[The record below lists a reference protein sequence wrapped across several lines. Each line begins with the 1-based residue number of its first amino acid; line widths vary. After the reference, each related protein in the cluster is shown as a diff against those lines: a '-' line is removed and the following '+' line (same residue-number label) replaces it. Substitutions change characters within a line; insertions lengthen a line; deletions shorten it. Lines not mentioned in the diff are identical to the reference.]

1 MKNKKNILI
10 VGAVLIGLGVL
21 LLIFGRLLFA
31 ILFGGAGALVLI
43 SSALVGASKAETE
56 SQEFEIE
63 SQLRKSISK
72 ARQDKFKS
80 ESNINK
86 LTQWAQDT
94 IMNTFTADLFSGG
107 MPFSRGEVLSK
118 WGEIK
123 EKHADKVSYEVLDKC
138 DNVVKGYMNQIDL
151 EKSKIKVFEKL
162 QTEYEGLKEK
172 IRITKQNS
180 KKSQRIDK
188 QGAKLQSIQDD
199 TSSMASAIKLEYT
212 MEDLTKEVELKQE
225 YFKQLEQLQYQYG
238 DDVNSTEA
246 VDFKLKLDEMLNG
259 LDNKGK

>member
-1 MKNKKNILI
+1 MKNKKNIVI
-10 VGAVLIGLGVL
+10 IS
-21 LLIFGRLLFA
+21 A
-31 ILFGGAGALVLI
+31 ILIAVGLILFFLISVILGLLVAGAGILVLI
-43 SSALVGASKAETE
+43 SSALIGASKAETE

-86 LTQWAQDT
+86 LTQWAEDT
-94 IMNTFTADLFSGG
+94 IMNTFTADLFQGG
-107 MPFSRGEVLSK
+107 QPFTRSEVLKK
-118 WGEIK
+118 WEEIK
-123 EKHADKVSYEVLDKC
+123 EKHADKVSYEVLEKC
-138 DNVVKGYMNQIDL
+138 NDVVKGYLNQIDL

-172 IRITKQNS
+172 IRVTKQNS

-188 QGAKLQSIQDD
+188 QGAKLSAIQDD
-199 TSSMASAIKLEYT
+199 TSGMASAIKLEYT
-212 MEDLTKEVELKQE
+212 MDDLSKEVELKQE

-238 DDVNSTEA
+238 DEVNSSES
-246 VDFKLKLDEMLNG
+246 VEFKQKLDEMLNG
-259 LDNKGK
+259 LENKEK